1 MSPAPVPPE
10 FYTVVAAFPL
20 EGSLVSVA
28 PHGSGHINETY
39 AAVFATGTGPR
50 RYIFQKVNHRI
61 FKDVPAL
68 MDNVRRVTVHVAAK
82 VRAAAGAAA
91 AGRVLTLVPARDGR
105 AFAQDAGGGFWR
117 VYDFIEGAHTVDRVT
132 NEAQARAAAAAFGE
146 FQAQLAD
153 LPGGRLHETIPNF
166 HHTRSRFEAL
176 RRAVTA
182 NTAGRLAEVGPEV
195 AFAFAREADADRLLG
210 LLARGEISERV
221 THNDTKINN
230 VMLDDTTG
238 RTVAVIDLDTI
249 MPGLPLYD
257 FGEMVRTS
265 ASSTLEDDPNPA
277 NMHVVLPLFR
287 ALVEGYL
294 GSAVGG
300 VLNATERAQL
310 GFAGKLMTYENGIR
324 FLADYLQ
331 GDTYYKIKHPRH
343 NLERCRTQFALVR
356 SIEAEEGAMT
366 AIIEA
371 CSAAGGLT
379 TDTDRNG

>member
-1 MSPAPVPPE
+1 MSQSPVPPE
-10 FYTVVAAFPL
+10 LNAVVADFPL
-20 EGSLVSVA
+20 AGGFVSA
-28 PHGSGHINETY
+28 SPHGSGHINETY
-39 AAVFATGTGPR
+39 AVTCEGTVGPR

-68 MDNVRRVTVHVAAK
+68 MENVRRVTAHVAAK
-82 VRAAAGAAA
+82 VRAREGEAAA
-91 AGRVLTLVPARDGR
+91 RRVLTVVPTRDGR
-105 AFAQDAGGGFWR
+105 DFAQDEGGGYWR

-132 NEAQARAAAAAFGE
+132 NVAQARAAAGAFGE

-153 LPGGRLHETIPNF
+153 LPGARLHETIPNF

-176 RRAVTA
+176 RRALTA
-182 NTAGRLAEVGPEV
+182 DSAGRAGEVKAEID
-195 AFAFAREADADRLLG
+195 FAFAREADADLLLG

-230 VMLDDTTG
+230 VMLDDVTG

-265 ASSTLEDDPNPA
+265 ASSTFEDDPNPG
-277 NMHVVLPLFR
+277 NMVVRLPEFR

-300 VLNATERAQL
+300 VLNATERAHL
-310 GFAGKLMTYENGIR
+310 GFAGKLMTYENGVR
-324 FLADYLQ
+324 FLTDYLQ

-343 NLERCRTQFALVR
+343 NLERTRTQFALVR
-356 SIEAEEGAMT
+356 SIEEKTAEMT
-366 AIIEA
+366 AIIEQ
-371 CSAAGGLT
+371 SS
-379 TDTDRNG
+379 